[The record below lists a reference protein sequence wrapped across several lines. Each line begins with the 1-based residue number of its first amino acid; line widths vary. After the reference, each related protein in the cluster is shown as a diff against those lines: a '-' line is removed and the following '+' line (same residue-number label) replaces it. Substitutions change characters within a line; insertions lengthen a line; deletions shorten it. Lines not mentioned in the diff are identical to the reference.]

1 MSENLSNADF
11 DSTSKSITAG
21 RFELHYNETGA
32 DKPGTPILFLHGSG
46 PGVSGWSNF
55 SGNFATFGA
64 ERRTIVLDMP
74 GFGRSPAMKWDAA
87 YPRVAAEAVAAL
99 LDELGIEQVDIVG
112 NSMGG
117 NVACE
122 AALAT
127 PEKVRRMALMGP
139 GGLAENLFAPNP
151 SEGSRRLFDFLK
163 NPTREGMEAWV
174 DTMVGNREVV
184 SDELIDAR
192 MAAALEPGAIDRTM
206 GIFGSIFNPEFRTPP
221 LWARAAGIGQP
232 TLLIWGRDDRMLPYE
247 GAHFAFRQLPNAELH
262 VFSKCGHW
270 AMIEQ
275 REAFDRLVLEYFTR
289 ED

>member
-1 MSENLSNADF
+1 MSAQTDF
-11 DSTSKSITAG
+11 QSTSRTVTAG

-32 DKPGTPILFLHGSG
+32 DLPGTPVLFLHGSG

-55 SGNFATFGA
+55 SGNFAAFGA
-64 ERRTIVLDMP
+64 ARRTIVLDMP
-74 GFGRSPAMKWDAA
+74 GFGGSPALEWDAS
-87 YPRVAAEAVAAL
+87 YPVVAAEAVAAL
-99 LDELGIEQVDIVG
+99 LDELGIEQVDVVG

-127 PEKVRRMALMGP
+127 PEKIRRMALMGP

-151 SEGSRRLFDFLK
+151 SEGSRRLFEFLK

-192 MAAALEPGAIDRTM
+192 MAAALEPGAIERAM
-206 GIFGSIFNPEFRTPP
+206 GVFGSIFNPKFRTAP
-221 LWARAAGIGQP
+221 LWTRAAGITQP

-262 VFSKCGHW
+262 VFSNCGHW

-289 ED
+289 QD

>member
-1 MSENLSNADF
+1 MSETLDF
-11 DSTSKSITAG
+11 EATSHTIKAG
-21 RFELHYNETGA
+21 RFELHYNEAGA
-32 DKPGTPILFLHGSG
+32 DLPGTPVLFLHGSG

-55 SGNFATFGA
+55 AGNFAAFAAT
-64 ERRTIVLDMP
+64 RRTIIVDMP
-74 GFGRSPAMKWDAA
+74 GFGRSPALEWDAA
-87 YPRVAAEAVAAL
+87 YPVVAAESVDAL
-99 LDELGIEQVDIVG
+99 LEALGIDQVDIVG

-122 AALAT
+122 TALAY
-127 PEKVRRMALMGP
+127 PARVRKMALMGP

-151 SEGSRRLFDFLK
+151 SEGSRRLFEFLK

-174 DTMVGNREVV
+174 DTMVGNRKVV

-192 MAAALEPGAIDRTM
+192 MAAALEPGAIPRTM
-206 GIFGSIFNPEFRTPP
+206 EIFGSIFNPKFRTAP
-221 LWARAAGIGQP
+221 LWARAENITQE

-247 GAHFAFRQLPNAELH
+247 GAHFAFRHLPNAELH

-275 REAFDRLVLEYFTR
+275 KTAFERIVLEYFTR